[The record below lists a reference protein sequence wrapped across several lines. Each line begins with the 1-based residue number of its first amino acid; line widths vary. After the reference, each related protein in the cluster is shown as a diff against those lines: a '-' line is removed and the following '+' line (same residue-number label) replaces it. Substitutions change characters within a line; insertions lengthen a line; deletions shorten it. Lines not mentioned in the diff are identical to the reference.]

1 MGQADSGYNF
11 KPYGFA
17 MIEAGPSFFIDLTLV
32 TLAAL
37 TVGMLLEVLLPVRD
51 GVISIV
57 RWFNNAGLALVT
69 YVCSHLFGTFV
80 AAFILY
86 SAEPGVVLNLTKWP
100 LWLDC
105 TIVFLA
111 LELTRYGTHVAMHK
125 VPVLW
130 RFHAV
135 HHADS
140 TVDISTSF
148 RHHPIEAIIS
158 TGPLTAVIWLLGSAP
173 EALIL
178 YRALDLIMAVMT
190 HTNVNVPARLERWLG
205 YMVVTPAFHRS
216 HHFAEKRFT
225 DSNFGAS
232 VPLFDYL
239 FSTYQPT
246 TFEQQK
252 YASIGLNMHT
262 VNEQRIDGMLFAP
275 FAEPL
280 KAAPHAE
287 A

>member
-1 MGQADSGYNF
+1 
-11 KPYGFA
+11 
-17 MIEAGPSFFIDLTLV
+17 MIEAGPSFFIDVTLV

-37 TVGMLLEVLLPVRD
+37 TVGMLLEVLFPVRD
-51 GVISIV
+51 GAISV
-57 RWFNNAGLALVT
+57 LRWFNNAGLALVT

-80 AAFILY
+80 AVFVLH
-86 SAEPGVVLNLTKWP
+86 SAELGAVLNLNMWP
-100 LWLDC
+100 LWLDLS
-105 TIVFLA
+105 ILFLA

-140 TVDISTSF
+140 AVDISTSF

-178 YRALDLIMAVMT
+178 YRALDLIMAVLT
-190 HTNVNVPARLERWLG
+190 HTNVNVPVCLERWLRCI
-205 YMVVTPAFHRS
+205 VVTPAFHRS

-225 DSNFGAS
+225 DSNYGAS
-232 VPLFDYL
+232 VPWFDYL
-239 FSTYQPT
+239 FSTYQPAT
-246 TFEQQK
+246 LEQQK
-252 YASIGLNMHT
+252 YVSIGLDTHT
-262 VNEQRIDGMLFAP
+262 ANEQRIDGMLFAP

-280 KAAPHAE
+280 KAAPHARS
-287 A
+287 